1 MSTATLSWVL
11 PTTRT
16 DGSALAPADIQ
27 GIEVFDAVNG
37 AAAVQIGEAAGA
49 VTSFTTPALA
59 GGTHVFTL
67 IVVDTVGDASA
78 PSAPVSLSVPLAAP
92 NPVTNVTATLNA

>member
-1 MSTATLSWVL
+1 MSTATISWTL

-16 DGSALAPADIQ
+16 DGSTLKPADIQ
-27 GIEVFDAVNG
+27 GIEIFDAVNG
-37 AAAVQIGEAAGA
+37 AAAVQIGETSGPA
-49 VTSFTTPALA
+49 TSFITPALA

-67 IVVDTVGDASA
+67 IVVDTVGDVSA
-78 PSAPVSLSVPLAAP
+78 ASAPVSLSVPLAAP